1 MNIFGVISL
10 GLIGAVL
17 ALTIKSTRPEMAI
30 LVSLT
35 TGIAIITVVAKD
47 IIGVFKEI
55 NNIINQSGV
64 NAKYFEIAVKASVIA
79 YITQFASEMCKDAG
93 EGAVAVKIEFAG
105 KLSILVLSIPVIS
118 AFLNSISALLDRI

>member
-30 LVSLT
+30 LVTLA

-64 NAKYFEIAVKASVIA
+64 NAKYFEIAIKASIIA

-93 EGAVAVKIEFAG
+93 EGAIAVKIEFAG